1 MNTVHVKL
9 KETVFFG
16 VAVRTSNKNEMNKE
30 TAQIPLCIQQ
40 FYNQKVYEKI
50 INPLNPSVA
59 IGAYTDY
66 VSDHTDEYTYFIGME
81 VAHDQECPLGLQKLV
96 IPAGPYVE
104 FTTETGKMPDILISV
119 WQKIWCMDTKDF
131 GGQRTYKVDFEL
143 YDQSATDYSNIQSK
157 IYIGIKI

>member
-9 KETVFFG
+9 KEAVFFG
-16 VAVRTSNKNEMNKE
+16 VAVRTSNKNEVNTD
-30 TAQIPLCIQQ
+30 TARIPFCMQR
-40 FYNQKVYEKI
+40 FYNEKIYEKI

-59 IGAYTDY
+59 IGAYIDY

-104 FTTETGKMPDILISV
+104 FTTETG
-119 WQKIWCMDTKDF
+119 
-131 GGQRTYKVDFEL
+131 
-143 YDQSATDYSNIQSK
+143 
-157 IYIGIKI
+157 